1 MCDITALEGKILAL
15 FTDGCEHTESGLKS
29 LLDDCTEARWLRS
42 ILVKLYMKRL
52 LCRTKRYNQNK
63 HCAEWIYTLPKGI

>member
-1 MCDITALEGKILAL
+1 MCDMTALETKVLNL

-29 LLDDCTEARWLRS
+29 LLTDDTEGRWLRS

-52 LCRTKRYNQNK
+52 VCRTKRYNRDK
-63 HCAEWIYTLPKGI
+63 HCAEWIYTLNGK